1 MPRLQTP
8 YSLWLILVVLGITL
22 ETLGIAIDGP
32 LWLRYSLI
40 GGGVLL
46 IIISIVLI
54 GRMQRPQ

>member
-1 MPRLQTP
+1 M
-8 YSLWLILVVLGITL
+8 L
-22 ETLGIAIDGP
+22 ETLGFAITGP
-32 LWLRYSLI
+32 LWLRYSMI